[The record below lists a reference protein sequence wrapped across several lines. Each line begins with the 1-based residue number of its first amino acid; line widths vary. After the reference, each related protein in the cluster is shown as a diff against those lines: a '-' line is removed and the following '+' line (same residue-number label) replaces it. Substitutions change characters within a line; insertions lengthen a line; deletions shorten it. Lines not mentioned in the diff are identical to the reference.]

1 MFIIAPSLRCA
12 LCSKEK
18 KKNSKCKI
26 VSLTLKARSEQ
37 AKKNEK
43 KQRIRYKYESM
54 HDMYVVQ
61 LARVL

>member
-1 MFIIAPSLRCA
+1 MQNCVFNLESEKRASE
-12 LCSKEK
+12 KEWK
-18 KKNSKCKI
+18 
-26 VSLTLKARSEQ
+26 
-37 AKKNEK
+37 K